1 MQRVPLHCWHPSLT
15 VPPCLSLSLS
25 SACSFD
31 ELARLCDPSGKMVKT
46 DRVSIV
52 QDAIRVLQELRLQN
66 NQLRQLNKFL
76 EVGGR
81 VGTPAGRCWLGCVL
95 VGAG

>member
-1 MQRVPLHCWHPSLT
+1 MCARSL
-15 VPPCLSLSLS
+15 
-25 SACSFD
+25 D

-52 QDAIRVLQELRLQN
+52 TDAIRSLSQLRVEN

-76 EVGGR
+76 EVQ
-81 VGTPAGRCWLGCVL
+81 VL
-95 VGAG
+95 CN